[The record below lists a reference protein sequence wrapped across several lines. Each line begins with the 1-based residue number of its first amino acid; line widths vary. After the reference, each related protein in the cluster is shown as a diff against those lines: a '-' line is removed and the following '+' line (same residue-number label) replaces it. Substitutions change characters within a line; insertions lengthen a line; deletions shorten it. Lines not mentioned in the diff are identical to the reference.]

1 MWRHLKIVSPLL
13 LLNKVTKDD
22 EKNYSSALFVGW
34 N

>member
-1 MWRHLKIVSPLL
+1 VAAFENRQPEP

-22 EKNYSSALFVGW
+22 DKNYSLALFVGW